1 MEKENLLPIQ
11 KLCIYLEEHQPRL
24 FDVYTDTGRDFLR
37 FAAKCLTDEKEALRT
52 AYIEGCLN
60 SKRDMKT
67 AEEYMNEKYQ
77 I

>member
-1 MEKENLLPIQ
+1 MENENLLPIQ
-11 KLCIYLEEHQPRL
+11 KLCRYLEQQEPAL
-24 FDVYTDTGRDFLR
+24 FDVYTDVGRDFLR
-37 FAAKCLTDEKEALRT
+37 FAAKCMSEEKEALRT

>member
-1 MEKENLLPIQ
+1 MENENLLPIQ
-11 KLCIYLEEHQPRL
+11 SLCRYLEQHEPRL
-24 FDVYTDTGRDFLR
+24 FDVYTDVGRDFLR
-37 FAAKCLTDEKEALRT
+37 FASICMGEEKVALRT
-52 AYIEGCLN
+52 AYLEGCLN

>member
-1 MEKENLLPIQ
+1 MENEILLPIQ
-11 KLCIYLEEHQPRL
+11 KLCRYLEEHEPRL
-24 FDVYTDTGRDFLR
+24 FDVYTDTGRDFLH
-37 FAAKCLTDEKEALRT
+37 FAYKCMSDEKEALRT
-52 AYIEGCLN
+52 AYLEGILN

>member
-1 MEKENLLPIQ
+1 MENEILLPIQ
-11 KLCIYLEEHQPRL
+11 KLCRYLEEHEPRL
-24 FDVYTDTGRDFLR
+24 FDVYTDTGRDFLH
-37 FAAKCLTDEKEALRT
+37 FAYKCMGEEKEALRT
-52 AYIEGCLN
+52 AYLEGILN

>member
-24 FDVYTDTGRDFLR
+24 FDVYTDVGRDFLH
-37 FAAKCLTDEKEALRT
+37 FAYKCMGEEKEALRT
-52 AYIEGCLN
+52 AYLEGILN

-67 AEEYMNEKYQ
+67 AEEYMNKYQ